1 MDTTTMVSRISLYD
15 MLAIFLP
22 GAMVLSAIILLLG
35 NNLNFYSNC
44 VNSVIV
50 WVVFFI
56 VSYLLG
62 LLNNVVT
69 SSAVSLVGFRNNVN
83 MIARAF
89 NTVYEN
95 LSSVERLSAFRNDM
109 RLYERG
115 GNCCLKALLA
125 MLVIILTAILI
136 NGISKNDVGETRF
149 LVVIPFLI
157 YSILLLSSAFKCGR
171 YYANNNER
179 KILDNY
185 YIAYYAASE
194 NKKHEDISIIES
206 QVAFILNMIFPLLLF
221 ILIPS
226 NRLSFLDTGICDYS
240 TMVPAIKALVF
251 VGIILISVCAYMRQM
266 TIYRRVWEDYEFLN
280 KP

>member
-1 MDTTTMVSRISLYD
+1 MQKLTRREFVLMCGSAAAGIIGSTLVFSKLPKEIETKYISNIMVNPNE
-15 MLAIFLP
+15 FL
-22 GAMVLSAIILLLG
+22 ILNKDSKG
-35 NNLNFYSNC
+35 
-44 VNSVIV
+44 VI
-50 WVVFFI
+50 
-56 VSYLLG
+56 Y
-62 LLNNVVT
+62 
-69 SSAVSLVGFRNNVN
+69 
-83 MIARAF
+83 
-89 NTVYEN
+89 
-95 LSSVERLSAFRNDM
+95 
-109 RLYERG
+109 
-115 GNCCLKALLA
+115 
-125 MLVIILTAILI
+125 ILI